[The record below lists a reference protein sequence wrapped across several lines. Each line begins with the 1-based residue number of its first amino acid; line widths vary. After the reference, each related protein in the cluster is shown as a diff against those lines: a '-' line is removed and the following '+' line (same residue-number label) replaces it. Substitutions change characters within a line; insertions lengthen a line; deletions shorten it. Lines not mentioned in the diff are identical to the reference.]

1 MASLGVERG
10 GKLELKNAFFDVLM
24 DGQRPKE
31 AKKHLFPNIDSFSSK
46 YGDFFGVFPGFLWF
60 SMKMI
65 GEKLF
70 HT

>member
-1 MASLGVERG
+1 
-10 GKLELKNAFFDVLM
+10 M